1 MKKLNNLIDNAREK
15 LKMFRLMILVLLINS
30 FVLAQEKDWTLQLI
44 QSNCPDIGTDEICND
59 TPFSEF
65 TIRGTEGDEEDDE
78 RWWWA
83 NANTLGLSNYD
94 KGSNKSGSFN
104 IIVREGYQVKLKL
117 RFETKGDR
125 DFLDD
130 IFPFIFEFS

>member
-94 KGSNKSGSFN
+94 KGSIFRSRQYTRRFYANEEGGGKS
-104 IIVREGYQVKLKL
+104 RC
-117 RFETKGDR
+117 RCHA
-125 DFLDD
+125 
-130 IFPFIFEFS
+130 